1 MYFLWKN
8 KPRAVLGHALN
19 WIPGNEIIKR
29 IEEVGCFMTA
39 EDARAYLQA
48 NYPRSGVSL
57 LNKKVFQQK
66 IKTKKLPQLKVI
78 EFVPPDKGVPGD
90 GHLVYAEYLE
100 RVVGDAVPGAN
111 TVVFPP
117 ANVSETSNT
126 ELLRD
131 VRSLLEQVQRGI
143 SSLAEQEDIL
153 RDKVRQLD
161 LITSDRLHQAEF
173 YELSGETAAAYVS
186 ALKENQILRRRYKNE
201 LLAVQAARGVLRSI
215 NDGELEETLKQLDAL
230 GRQSYHCRVLTEK
243 DDVVKLTKQ
252 KNTRK
257 EAPKNVQ

>member
-19 WIPGNEIIKR
+19 WIPGNEISKR
-29 IEEVGCFMTA
+29 LEEVGCFLTA
-39 EDARAYLQA
+39 DDARAYLQA
-48 NYPRSGVSL
+48 DYPRSGVSV

-66 IKTKKLPQLKVI
+66 IKTKKLPRFKTI

-143 SSLAEQEDIL
+143 SSLTEQEDIL

-201 LLAVQAARGVLRSI
+201 LLAVQAAREVLRSI
-215 NDGELEETLKQLDAL
+215 NDGELEETLKQIDAL

-257 EAPKNVQ
+257 ETPKNAQ